1 MQPFSLARKKRR
13 NFHSCI
19 SYDTCFWS
27 FLIVHAGKNIS
38 HWVNL
43 SYWVDQLK
51 YLPSNRLDKTICT
64 RSSKWVLHIR
74 ESISFSFGNC
84 ILLDIFYYTMFLYST
99 RVEKKYTSNNIINCF
114 VTTKREITI
123 ILLVII
129 SRGTHQII
137 KDSPFFPSLWFNH
150 EAGTCSHNLIISFR
164 CSVSVRLF
172 RQFAYVI
179 N

>member
-99 RVEKKYTSNNIINCF
+99 RVEKKVYLQQYHKLLRYHQTGNYYYPSRYNFTGYPSN
-114 VTTKREITI
+114 
-123 ILLVII
+123 
-129 SRGTHQII
+129 H
-137 KDSPFFPSLWFNH
+137 
-150 EAGTCSHNLIISFR
+150 
-164 CSVSVRLF
+164 
-172 RQFAYVI
+172 
-179 N
+179 